1 MNLIIS
7 FFCSIAGSL
16 TPGTINLS
24 VLQSALNGQA
34 KVGRRMAFA
43 AGLMEYFYAGMAIYF
58 EALIN
63 QQLSAFGW
71 FKLVAAI
78 VLLVLGGSALLPRK
92 GMEKRAT
99 TMTGGFR
106 KGLLLGLLNPLAM
119 PFWIGIIAYLK
130 SMGWIRLNNWFEIH
144 LFLLGVSLGVISLL
158 LIVTYTAESIQ
169 RKGWIQSNAL
179 IRLPSYL
186 MLVLGIIGIINF
198 FIVYS

>member
-24 VLQSALNGQA
+24 VLQSGLNGQA
-34 KVGRRMAFA
+34 KMGRRMALA

-63 QQLSAFGW
+63 RQIGVFGW
-71 FKLVAAI
+71 FKLLAAI
-78 VLLVLGGSALLPRK
+78 VLLVLGGAALLPK
-92 GMEKRAT
+92 KPVEKKLDVK
-99 TMTGGFR
+99 TGGFR

-130 SMGWIRLNNWFEIH
+130 SMGWIRLNNWMEVH

-158 LIVTYTAESIQ
+158 LCITYAAVKIQ
-169 RKGWIQSNAL
+169 RKGWVQSDLLIQ
-179 IRLPSYL
+179 LPSWL
-186 MLVLGIIGIINF
+186 MLVLGIIGIVHFLIL
-198 FIVYS
+198 

>member
-24 VLQSALNGQA
+24 VLQSGLNGQA
-34 KVGRRMAFA
+34 KMGRRMALA

-63 QQLSAFGW
+63 RQIGVFTW
-71 FKLVAAI
+71 FKLLAAI
-78 VLLVLGGSALLPRK
+78 ILLVLGGAALLPK
-92 GMEKRAT
+92 KSVGKKLT
-99 TMTGGFR
+99 VKTGGFR

-130 SMGWIRLNNWFEIH
+130 SMGWIRLNNWMEVH

-158 LIVTYTAESIQ
+158 LFITHAAERIQ
-169 RKGWIQSNAL
+169 RKGWVQSETL
-179 IRLPSYL
+179 INLPSWL
-186 MLVLGIIGIINF
+186 MLALGIIGIVH
-198 FIVYS
+198 FIIL